1 MKRLIIIGLFLLL
14 PMLSRAQSRALEAL
28 FDRYGAAEG
37 FTTVAF
43 EQKMMHMMSIQ
54 AAQRGDEELAR
65 LLDEIV
71 FIRVLTTTD
80 QIGLAVHAERIVK
93 ANKHFERLTSTS
105 TDGQTTQVYL
115 GETKLSP
122 NKELVVITRSK
133 EETAVVHIFGS
144 FDVHEV
150 GRIANIRPR

>member
-1 MKRLIIIGLFLLL
+1 MLL
-14 PMLSRAQSRALEAL
+14 PMLSRAQSSALEAL

-43 EQKMMHMMSIQ
+43 ERKMMHMMSMQ

-65 LLDEIV
+65 LLD
-71 FIRVLTTTD
+71 D

-93 ANKHFERLTSTS
+93 ASKHFERLTSTS
-105 TDGQTTQVYL
+105 ADGRTTQVYL
-115 GETKLSP
+115 NETKLSP

-133 EETAVVHIFGS
+133 DETAVVHIFGS
-144 FDVHEV
+144 FDLHEV
-150 GRIANIRPR
+150 GRIASIRP